1 MNRIHNSRNLALCY
15 PDKLKF
21 MPLPAKSSTRILKCL
36 AETFIQRKAT
46 YFKMETEL
54 IAYSVMETELIAY
67 SVMETELIAYS
78 VMETELIAYSVMEVG
93 VDPLSLRRLK
103 GLQICRFNRPITSR
117 SMNMRAGPMIT
128 ER

>member
-54 IAYSVMETELIAY
+54 IAYSVME
-67 SVMETELIAYS
+67 
-78 VMETELIAYSVMEVG
+78 VG

>member
-67 SVMETELIAYS
+67 SVME
-78 VMETELIAYSVMEVG
+78 VG